1 MYITLNK
8 SSDVTN
14 ILEETKPIMKESHEE
29 IYISTQKYDMKLLL
43 SRLNNKIH
51 NSV

>member
-14 ILEETKPIMKESHEE
+14 ILEETKPTMNESHEE
-29 IYISTQKYDMKLLL
+29 IYISTQKYDMKPLL
-43 SRLNNKIH
+43 SRWIKKNT
-51 NSV
+51 